1 MSMVRCDE
9 CEHLIDSD
17 EDCDCFGGIPEGILC
32 QWCREANEI
41 DDDPD
46 SAEVQIERRADFI
59 LRELDEFCALATHH
73 ETIDLIEGQRIAIGQ
88 IMTRTQLILS
98 FLQQRNLGRLRIISN
113 G

>member
-1 MSMVRCDE
+1 MSMTRCDE
-9 CEHLIDSD
+9 CEALIDSD
-17 EDCDCFGGIPEGILC
+17 VDLDCFVGNDAVVC

-73 ETIDLIEGQRIAIGQ
+73 ETADLIDSQRIAIGQ